1 MMQPKIIL
9 FLVGIVALAAIAF
22 FFNGVFEKE
31 KTPVADEL
39 TKEFHSKYGFTLQYP
54 KNWIIDESRSDAPAE
69 FIREPNGR
77 AFYSMQAHTDPR
89 VLHPNELEKVYQ
101 DIENSFKNDARY
113 LVEES
118 GWEHEEKNTIDNS
131 YFAAGSYAEGGKNWR
146 FKEITIFSK
155 SGNILV
161 LRGMSLKDYA
171 GEYWPMIDKI
181 FSSVVPDDDKTSP
194 YIAPKVTK
202 EQALATVK
210 NLPEV
215 QEFVRLLLPKRAEF
229 EVEDWDTDWAVH
241 VFELVIGE
249 NSVHTATFGWYRVDK
264 QTGAVTKEL

>member
-1 MMQPKIIL
+1 MKLKTILISVSVVILASIIL
-9 FLVGIVALAAIAF
+9 FL
-22 FFNGVFEKE
+22 NGFFEKE
-31 KTPVADEL
+31 KVPVADYQ
-39 TKEFHSKYGFTLQYP
+39 TKEFHSTYGFILKYP
-54 KNWIIDESRSDAPAE
+54 KDWVIDESRSDAPAE

-89 VLHPNELEKVYQ
+89 LTSPDELPNFYK
-101 DIENSFKNDARY
+101 DIEDSFKNDARY

-118 GWEHEEKNTIDNS
+118 GWEYEERNTADNS
-131 YFAAGSYAEGGKNWR
+131 YFAAGSYAEDGKNWR

-155 SGNILV
+155 SGNVLV

-181 FSSVVPDDDKTSP
+181 FSSVVPDDNKTSP

-202 EQALATVK
+202 EQVLTMVK

-215 QEFVRLLLPKRAEF
+215 QEFVRLLLPKQAEF

-241 VFELVIGE
+241 VFELVVGE
-249 NSVHTATFGWYRVDK
+249 NSVHTATFAWYRVDK
-264 QTGAVTKEL
+264 QTGAMEKEL